1 MPRVPRGE
9 KSLADVSANATA
21 IPSDVVGSGGADV
34 VLDPVRHFYSVDAS
48 VFNTSAADRQAVP
61 GASW

>member
-34 VLDPVRHFYSVDAS
+34 VLDPVRQFTSVDAR
-48 VFNTSAADRQAVP
+48 VFDISAAHRQAMR